1 MTRII
6 SVVNQK
12 GGVGKTTT
20 AVNVATALC
29 AIGKRVLILDL
40 DPQGNAST
48 GFGITPEQR
57 RVNSYHVVIGEAS
70 LSEAVV
76 DTGIPKL
83 SICPATIDLSGA
95 EIELVNVE
103 RREYQL
109 KAALRSMPQA
119 WDYVVIDCPPSLG
132 LLTINA
138 LTASHAVLIPLQCEF
153 YGLEGLSHLLKTV
166 KRIQTKLNPEISI
179 HGVVLTMYDRRNKLT
194 EQIEQ
199 DVRNFLGADVYQTVI
214 PRNVRVSEAP
224 SHGQPAIM
232 YDMKCPGSQAYLKL
246 AREVIRREKQFMA
259 RNKHAA

>member
-57 RVNSYHVVIGEAS
+57 RVNSYHVVIGEAE
-70 LSEAVV
+70 LADAVV
-76 DTGIPKL
+76 ETGIPKL

-109 KAALRSMPQA
+109 KTALRSMPEA

-153 YGLEGLSHLLKTV
+153 YAL
-166 KRIQTKLNPEISI
+166 
-179 HGVVLTMYDRRNKLT
+179 
-194 EQIEQ
+194 
-199 DVRNFLGADVYQTVI
+199 
-214 PRNVRVSEAP
+214 
-224 SHGQPAIM
+224 
-232 YDMKCPGSQAYLKL
+232 
-246 AREVIRREKQFMA
+246 
-259 RNKHAA
+259 